1 MLPFRPLTACA
12 PHQPCEAFRW
22 APGWYLHVPISDRL
36 DVTLRWQRK
45 WKLFYLFLRWALACS
60 NVPVDV
66 FESAICERCTGVDV
80 LAWDSTT
87 VFLLFCFNDCCL
99 TFTRFTS
106 LLGISFQIPSEIW
119 IIHKSWSTFPWSF
132 THFCLKLPSQLA
144 VLEGSWKLESNPS
157 TNLSKR
163 IEEKN
168 SPFKSLSLLK
178 HVYWI
183 FYEVVENLWW
193 FLVLLQ
199 SKLQWLVH
207 SLVWGSEIR
216 YRKFLTFTNSRV
228 MFM

>member
-80 LAWDSTT
+80 LAWVSTT

-163 IEEKN
+163 IEEKTVHLN
-168 SPFKSLSLLK
+168 LSASLNTFIEFFMKWLKIFDGFWCCYSPNYSD
-178 HVYWI
+178 
-183 FYEVVENLWW
+183 W
-193 FLVLLQ
+193 FTL
-199 SKLQWLVH
+199 
-207 SLVWGSEIR
+207 
-216 YRKFLTFTNSRV
+216 
-228 MFM
+228 